1 LNRPPEGT
9 KLAVFDQ
16 QKIDDLWS
24 ICQPMSKIFSDE
36 TRGDKEAFVKG
47 LLDRHTQ
54 TLEFPTGLLIL
65 KNLKEGLR
73 GEVHITFWDR
83 KLSDKTEM
91 IKDALVWAM
100 MEFDLHRLEAFV
112 PEVSRAVKHFIQK
125 RLGFVYEGRMRK
137 RNWYEGRLID
147 VLIFSLLRE
156 EVL

>member
-1 LNRPPEGT
+1 
-9 KLAVFDQ
+9 
-16 QKIDDLWS
+16 
-24 ICQPMSKIFSDE
+24 
-36 TRGDKEAFVKG
+36 
-47 LLDRHTQ
+47 
-54 TLEFPTGLLIL
+54 LEFPTGLLIL